1 MSFSTTDRDNIM
13 GYLGIP
19 ATEDQVLYVQGVLDT
34 VELQADAEARIKD
47 YLTTLAS
54 IDSQLATAR
63 NSGSAMPYVQ
73 LRQEGDRLVRVLSA
87 SLGITPMER
96 IYA

>member
-34 VELQADAEARIKD
+34 VELQADAETRIKD

-87 SLGITPMER
+87 SLGIMPMER
-96 IYA
+96 IYS